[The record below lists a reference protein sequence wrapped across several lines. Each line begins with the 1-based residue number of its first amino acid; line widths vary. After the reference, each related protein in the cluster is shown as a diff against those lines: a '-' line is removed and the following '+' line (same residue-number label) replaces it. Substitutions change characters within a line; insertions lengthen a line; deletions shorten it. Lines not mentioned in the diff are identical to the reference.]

1 MKLPIFALAV
11 VTAGAM
17 MGQAP
22 APQQPNSAQ
31 SPAGVHRNARGHK
44 RGMLQRLTMRLNL
57 TPDQQERVK
66 GILKESRDHN
76 KALAANVRVEH
87 QSLASAVRSDSEQ
100 QIDQI
105 TQQNARLNSQM
116 EAMHLKQMAKIYA
129 ILTPD
134 QKAKFDQRST
144 AHSRS

>member
-11 VTAGAM
+11 LTAGAM

-22 APQQPNSAQ
+22 APQQQNSAQ
-31 SPAGVHRNARGHK
+31 SPAGVHRNAGGRQ
-44 RGMLQRLTMRLNL
+44 RAMLRRLTMRLNL

-66 GILKESRDHN
+66 GILKESRN
-76 KALAANVRVEH
+76 QSRTLAAKVREEH
-87 QSLASAVRSDSEQ
+87 QALASAVRSDSEQ

-105 TQQNARLNSQM
+105 TQQNAQLNSQM
-116 EAMHLKQMAKIYA
+116 EAMHLKQMAKVYA

-134 QKAKFDQRST
+134 QKAKFDHRST